1 MLDYL
6 SWVLNFGRGK
16 KHKKESILT
25 GRQWVV
31 LYVSS
36 MLCCSSIRSV
46 LDNVVA
52 VLDGG
57 GVDKGGD
64 LLVALSLLHHINNV
78 LKLVLLGDL
87 LGLGLSSA

>member
-46 LDNVVA
+46 LDNVIA

-64 LLVALSLLHHINNV
+64 LLVALSLLNHIDNV

>member
-1 MLDYL
+1 MEEE
-6 SWVLNFGRGK
+6 
-16 KHKKESILT
+16 KHIRKESILT

-36 MLCCSSIRSV
+36 MLCCGVSESNSSSIRSV
-46 LDNVVA
+46 LYNVVA

-64 LLVALSLLHHINNV
+64 LLVALSLLNHIDNV